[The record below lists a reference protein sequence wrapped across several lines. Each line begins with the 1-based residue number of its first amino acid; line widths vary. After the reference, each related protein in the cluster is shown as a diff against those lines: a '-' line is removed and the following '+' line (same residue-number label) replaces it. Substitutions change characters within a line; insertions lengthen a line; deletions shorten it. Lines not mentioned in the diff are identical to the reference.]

1 MPSYPKRMARNQE
14 VGLKPISERQVLPL
28 VSDFY
33 EQKITNYLSH
43 RAPWLHS
50 GIIISTVLDIK
61 GNSRENS
68 HNTPTIFLSHVCPQ
82 NPRPVHQTSNPPK
95 SLAVC
100 SVSGISF
107 NQSVWLRRENK
118 SPSFKNLFSPTVFSC
133 CFSRKK
139 KRKKQLPQVHQVSPT
154 VQPWLFFTRI
164 RWPRSCGHLPP
175 GPGQRWCAAE
185 NSVASLVG
193 GFPKMVA
200 LPNHSNYPLV
210 I

>member
-118 SPSFKNLFSPTVFSC
+118 SPSFKNLFSPTVF
-133 CFSRKK
+133 FMLFFQKK
-139 KRKKQLPQVHQVSPT
+139 KNEKNNFPKSIKSARPSSHGSFLQEFDDRVLVVTCHQGLDKGD
-154 VQPWLFFTRI
+154 VQPKIPW
-164 RWPRSCGHLPP
+164 HL
-175 GPGQRWCAAE
+175 
-185 NSVASLVG
+185 
-193 GFPKMVA
+193 
-200 LPNHSNYPLV
+200 
-210 I
+210 